1 MIIEARCCDC
11 YKRIGYVS
19 VLGDT
24 EYLKEM
30 KYVKKITCMGTA
42 FTILCDECR
51 DGRIELEGEQK

>member
-11 YKRIGYVS
+11 DKRIGYVS

-24 EYLKEM
+24 EYLKETE
-30 KYVKKITCMGTA
+30 YVKKITYMGTV

-51 DGRIELEGEQK
+51 DGRIDLEGKLE